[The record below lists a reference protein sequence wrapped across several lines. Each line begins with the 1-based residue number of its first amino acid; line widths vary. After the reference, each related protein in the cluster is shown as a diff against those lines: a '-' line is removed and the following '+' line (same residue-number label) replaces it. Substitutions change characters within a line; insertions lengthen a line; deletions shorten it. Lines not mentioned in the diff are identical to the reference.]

1 MRRKFPPRNL
11 KLTVVGDK
19 GVGKTSLLKTY
30 SHGIFPNGEYVS
42 TVFPYLSDEDYVY
55 SKPINYS
62 GAPVLLAMWD
72 RVYNQKEDDLIRSL
86 QYDQTDIFLLCF
98 NVTDKP
104 SFMNAA
110 ALWRAEIQKHCPKTP
125 FILLGLKKD
134 ARCGRSHH
142 KQEIITRS
150 MGKDM
155 AEKIG
160 AVAYMEC
167 SAKRKDG
174 VKEVFAVAVQTA
186 MKSPPPKP
194 KKKNS
199 GMFGSRLLRF
209 IKLL

>member
-1 MRRKFPPRNL
+1 MRKRFPPRNL

-19 GVGKTSLLKTY
+19 RVGKTSLLKTY
-30 SHGIFPNGEYVS
+30 THGVFPQGEYVS

-62 GAPVLLAMWD
+62 GHPVLLTMWD

-98 NVTDKP
+98 SVTDRTSFLNATTLWKP
-104 SFMNAA
+104 
-110 ALWRAEIQKHCPKTP
+110 EIQKHCPKSP
-125 FILLGLKKD
+125 CILVGLKKD
-134 ARCGRSHH
+134 LRCSRSFSRHEVVT
-142 KQEIITRS
+142 KS
-150 MGKDM
+150 MGRDM

-167 SAKRKDG
+167 SARKKEG
-174 VKEVFAVAVQTA
+174 VKEIFAVAVQTA
-186 MKSPPPKP
+186 MRSPPPKP
-194 KKKNS
+194 KKKS
-199 GMFGSRLLRF
+199 GICGSRLLRF

>member
-1 MRRKFPPRNL
+1 MRKRYSPRNL

-19 GVGKTSLLKTY
+19 GAGKTSLLKTY
-30 SHGIFPNGEYVS
+30 SQGSFPQGEYVS

-62 GAPVLLAMWD
+62 GSPVLLAMWD

-98 NVTDKP
+98 SVTDKA
-104 SFMNAA
+104 SFMNAISI
-110 ALWRAEIQKHCPKTP
+110 WKPEIQKHCPKSP
-125 FILLGLKKD
+125 CILVGLKKD
-134 ARCGRSHH
+134 LRCS
-142 KQEIITRS
+142 KSYSKFEVVTKS

-160 AVAYMEC
+160 AVTYMEC
-167 SAKRKDG
+167 SSKRKEG
-174 VKEVFAVAVQTA
+174 VREVFTVAVQTA
-186 MKSPPPKP
+186 MRCPPPKR
-194 KKKNS
+194 KKKS
-199 GMFGSRLLRF
+199 ADCGSRLLRF